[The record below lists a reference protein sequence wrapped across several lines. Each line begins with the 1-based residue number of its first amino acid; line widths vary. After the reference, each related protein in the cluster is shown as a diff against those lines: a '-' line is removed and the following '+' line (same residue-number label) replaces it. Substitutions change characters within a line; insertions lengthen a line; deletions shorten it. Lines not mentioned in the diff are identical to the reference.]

1 MKMLPE
7 LAKWQEEYPPWLW
20 AAASHELETQNKRE
34 MEGATWA
41 PSFHLLSSGPRA
53 NSLLWAPCHAGLN
66 PLTPWA
72 EINKGCLCQ
81 VFLSQWQKEMNAGLE
96 TWLSQEGHLL
106 YGHDNWCS
114 NTHHP
119 STKPCMVAWA
129 CNCRHRWTLS
139 VHCLPGQNSRVLV
152 KGGTISRQ

>member
-34 MEGATWA
+34 TEEATWA

-66 PLTPWA
+66 PPAPWA

-119 STKPCMVAWA
+119 STKHAWLHGPATAALQTQVDPECSLSAWA
-129 CNCRHRWTLS
+129 KQQGSC
-139 VHCLPGQNSRVLV
+139 
-152 KGGTISRQ
+152 